1 MSCGNSP
8 TTRKKVEHDFGD
20 IQELESRIQEK
31 NDKREIL
38 TNFINK
44 LEDLTGKQTEFRE
57 ELWGGL
63 VDHIRIDEN
72 SSTVV
77 FRGGI
82 EITISYVETR
92 FERASGSF
100 AGCPTFCGF
109 ITKWWICQVEY
120 DIIFEAK
127 IREKCERGRN
137 VPSKPH

>member
-44 LEDLTGKQTEFRE
+44 LEDLTGEQTEFQE

-63 VDHIRIDEN
+63 VDHIRIDEK

-92 FERASGSF
+92 FERGIWQ
-100 AGCPTFCGF
+100 FCWMPYF
-109 ITKWWICQVEY
+109 LWLYHKMV
-120 DIIFEAK
+120 DL
-127 IREKCERGRN
+127 
-137 VPSKPH
+137 SS